1 MCAVGSECTS
11 RCDFCKQ
18 ALSDKKP
25 LHISNETAPHK
36 VPSFKKKKKNSK
48 DTAISMIK
56 HNVKKY
62 IKLHLYSELGHLIL
76 ILALLFFFFFPS
88 YFLL

>member
-1 MCAVGSECTS
+1 MPLDLNVLPDVTFVS
-11 RCDFCKQ
+11 
-18 ALSDKKP
+18 KP
-25 LHISNETAPHK
+25 FQTRNPFIFQMKLHHTKYLHL
-36 VPSFKKKKKNSK
+36 KKKKNSK

-76 ILALLFFFFFPS
+76 ILALLFFFFPS